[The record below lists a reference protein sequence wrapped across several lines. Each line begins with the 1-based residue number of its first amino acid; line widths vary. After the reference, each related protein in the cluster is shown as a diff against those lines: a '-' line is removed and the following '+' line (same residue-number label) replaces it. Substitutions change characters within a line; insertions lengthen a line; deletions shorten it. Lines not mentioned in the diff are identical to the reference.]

1 MEEIIAILIDIRD
14 RLISIDEKLNRLNDS
29 VEELRNKDNTDR
41 QQEFSDKPHDL

>member
-29 VEELRNKDNTDR
+29 VEELRNNDNTDR
-41 QQEFSDKPHDL
+41 QQDCFDKPHAL